1 MFLWL
6 RQLAIYQTNYIIN
19 YFADWARKLV
29 FFLINDHRPNL
40 EKLIQHK
47 LTLLPFLTVAIYI
60 KIVAYTYMTQ

>member
-1 MFLWL
+1 MFLRL
-6 RQLAIYQTNYIIN
+6 RQLAIYQTNDIIN

-47 LTLLPFLTVAIYI
+47 LTLLPFLTVAKYI